1 MIIKIVKL
9 IIEKEKVDEF
19 QLFFKK
25 SKLSIS
31 NFNVNN
37 YVVLIKETEERNI
50 FFSCSYWKNEEMFEN
65 YRNSNFFQGLWKN
78 TKTYFSGKSKAWSI
92 NKIDL

>member
-50 FFSCSYWKNEEMFEN
+50 SLA
-65 YRNSNFFQGLWKN
+65 RV
-78 TKTYFSGKSKAWSI
+78 I
-92 NKIDL
+92 

>member
-50 FFSCSYWKNEEMFEN
+50 SLARVIGKMKRCLKILEIQIFFRVYGKIQKHIFLEN
-65 YRNSNFFQGLWKN
+65 LKLGV
-78 TKTYFSGKSKAWSI
+78 
-92 NKIDL
+92 